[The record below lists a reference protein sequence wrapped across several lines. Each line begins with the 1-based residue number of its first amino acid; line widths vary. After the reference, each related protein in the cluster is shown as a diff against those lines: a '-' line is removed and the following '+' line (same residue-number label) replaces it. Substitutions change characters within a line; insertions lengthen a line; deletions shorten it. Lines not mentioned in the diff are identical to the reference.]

1 MIEVFSEHL
10 MIFGVEESLLNKIS
24 SYIQRLIYYIHIFV
38 GIYSCV
44 CLFIRVKYF

>member
-1 MIEVFSEHL
+1 MIRSIFCTFDD
-10 MIFGVEESLLNKIS
+10 FGVEESLLNKIS